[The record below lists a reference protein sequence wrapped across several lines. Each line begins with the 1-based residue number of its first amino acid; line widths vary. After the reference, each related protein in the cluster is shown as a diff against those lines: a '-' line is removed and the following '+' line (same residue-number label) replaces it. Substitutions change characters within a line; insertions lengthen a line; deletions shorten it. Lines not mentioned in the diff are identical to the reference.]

1 MTDFTIRLATPD
13 DHAHIAAWTSSTFS
27 WGDYVGDSFLD
38 WLDRDG
44 SAVFVADVGGQ
55 AMALARVQ
63 MVSPTEA
70 WSSAM
75 RVHPEFR
82 RIGMGTAVA
91 AGSWEWAREQGA
103 QVVRLASE
111 DWNVAAHNQVRKA
124 GFREMGTWL
133 WARRGVGD
141 SSPVPEGNGG
151 VRVKGAEALK
161 PAHRAEAE
169 PALLSWSG
177 GELSRAAHGLF
188 PIGWTWLRLRL
199 EHLHDAAA
207 RRALW
212 EGRTGWAIA
221 EIRMDNRFDV
231 HWIETTRED
240 ARAMVRAL
248 VERAA
253 DSGADTMRAMLPDV
267 DWLVQA
273 FRRAGFETGGMTVF
287 GKALE

>member
-1 MTDFTIRLATPD
+1 MDYTIRPATEA
-13 DHAHIAAWTSSTFS
+13 DHDHIAAWTTGTFE
-27 WGDYVGDSFLD
+27 WGDYVGDHFLE
-38 WLDRDG
+38 WLATDRT
-44 SAVFVADVGGQ
+44 AVFVADVGGR
-55 AMALARVQ
+55 AMAMAKIQ
-63 MVSPTEA
+63 MVSETEA
-70 WSSAM
+70 WSAAM

-91 AGSWEWAREQGA
+91 EATWAWAREHGA
-103 QVVRLASE
+103 HVVRLASE
-111 DWNVAAHNQVRKA
+111 DWNEAAHGQVRKA
-124 GFREMGTWL
+124 GFRELGSWL
-133 WARRGVGD
+133 WARRGVGE

-151 VRVKGAEALK
+151 VRVKGAEALR

-188 PIGWTWLRLRL
+188 PIGWTWLTLRL
-199 EHLHDAAA
+199 EHLHDAVT

-221 EIRMDNRFDV
+221 EIRMDDRFDV
-231 HWIETTRED
+231 HWVETTPED
-240 ARAMVRAL
+240 ARQMVRAL

-253 DSGADTMRAMLPDV
+253 DSGADTMRAMIPDV

-273 FRRAGFETGGMTVF
+273 FRRAGFETGGITVF
-287 GKALE
+287 GRAL

>member
-1 MTDFTIRLATPD
+1 MDFAIRPATPA
-13 DHAHIAAWTSSTFS
+13 DHAYIAQWTGGTFE
-27 WGDYVGDSFLD
+27 WGDYVADRLLEWIDDPSTGVFVGDVN
-38 WLDRDG
+38 G
-44 SAVFVADVGGQ
+44 SAV
-55 AMALARVQ
+55 ALARIQ

-82 RIGMGTAVA
+82 RIGLGTSVA
-91 AGSWEWAREQGA
+91 EATWQWALDHDA

-111 DWNVAAHNQVRKA
+111 DWNTAAHAQVTKA
-124 GFREMGTWL
+124 GFRQMGHWH
-133 WARRGVGD
+133 WAQRGVGD

-151 VRVKGAEALK
+151 VRVKGAEAVK
-161 PAHRAEAE
+161 PAHSAEAE

-177 GELSRAAHGLF
+177 GELARAAHGLF
-188 PIGWTWLRLRL
+188 PIGWTWQRLRL
-199 EHLHDAAA
+199 EHLSGAAT

-212 EGRTGWAIA
+212 EGRTGWAMA

-231 HWIETTRED
+231 HWVETTPDE
-240 ARAMVRAL
+240 ARQMVRAL

-253 DSGADTMRAMLPDV
+253 DSGADSMRAMIPDV

-273 FRRAGFETGGMTVF
+273 FRRGGFETGEITVF
-287 GKALE
+287 GRSV

>member
-1 MTDFTIRLATPD
+1 MTDFTIRPAEPD
-13 DHAHIAAWTSSTFS
+13 DHAFIAQWTAGTFE
-27 WGDYVGDSFLD
+27 WGDYVSDRLLE
-38 WLDRDG
+38 WLEADG
-44 SAVFVADVGGQ
+44 TAVFVGEVNSTAV
-55 AMALARVQ
+55 AMARIQ
-63 MVSPTEA
+63 MVSATEA

-82 RIGMGTAVA
+82 RVGLGTAVA
-91 AGSWEWAREQGA
+91 QATWQWARERGA

-111 DWNVAAHNQVRKA
+111 DWNEPAHNQARKA
-124 GFREMGTWL
+124 GFRDLGHWL

-151 VRVKGAEALK
+151 MRVKAAEALR

-188 PIGWTWLRLRL
+188 PIGWTWQRLRIG
-199 EHLHDAAA
+199 HLTDAAS

-221 EIRMDNRFDV
+221 DMRLEDRFDV
-231 HWIETTRED
+231 HWIETSRED
-240 ARAMVRAL
+240 ARHMVRAL

-253 DSGADTMRAMLPDV
+253 ESGADSMRAMLPEV
-267 DWLVQA
+267 DWLIQA
-273 FRRAGFETGGMTVF
+273 FRRAGFETGGITVF
-287 GKALE
+287 GKAL

>member
-1 MTDFTIRLATPD
+1 MDYTIRPATPD
-13 DHAHIAAWTSSTFS
+13 DHAHIAAWTAGTFE
-27 WGDYVGDSFLD
+27 WGDYVAGNLLE
-38 WLDRDG
+38 WLDMDRT
-44 SAVFVADVGGQ
+44 AVLVADVGGQ
-55 AMALARVQ
+55 AMAMTKIQ
-63 MVSPTEA
+63 MVSDTEA
-70 WSSAM
+70 WAAAM

-82 RIGMGTAVA
+82 RIGMGSAVA
-91 AGSWEWAREQGA
+91 SASFDWAKEHGA
-103 QVVRLASE
+103 AVVRLASE
-111 DWNVAAHNQVRKA
+111 DWNEAAHAQVTKA
-124 GFREMGTWL
+124 GFRNLGRWL

-151 VRVKGAEALK
+151 VRVKGYEALK

-188 PIGWTWLRLRL
+188 PVGWTWLTLRL
-199 EHLHDAAA
+199 EYLHDAAA

-221 EIRMDNRFDV
+221 EIRMDNRFVVD
-231 HWIETTRED
+231 WIETSSED
-240 ARAMVRAL
+240 ARQMVRAL

-273 FRRAGFETGGMTVF
+273 FRRAGFETGGITVF
-287 GKALE
+287 GKAL